1 MLLLLFSLQVWDACS
16 NARMTFNRH
25 SDLYGNQQE
34 SVGSEETV
42 EDIVTS
48 SYQSREDVTEQEL
61 MGHFVENRV
70 ILTGLSASL
79 EECAGVEVQRG
90 VRITEAALPHAQVR
104 EYVCCTICNLGCV
117 MIYCT

>member
-1 MLLLLFSLQVWDACS
+1 MFFRQVWDACS
-16 NARMTFNRH
+16 DARMTLNRP
-25 SDLYGNQQE
+25 SDLYGNQQD

-48 SYQSREDVTEQEL
+48 SYRSMEGVTEQEL
-61 MGHFVENRV
+61 MGYFVENRV

-104 EYVCCTICNLGCV
+104 EYVCCTICTLGCV